1 MKSKNKEIQ
10 RKRIM
15 GYFIEA
21 TQSIIE
27 KEGIENVTIRKV
39 SSLAGYNS
47 ATLYNYFENLNQLI
61 SYSLIN
67 SVLEYFV
74 SLSNTIAADNKSYIT
89 FLLTWREYAIFSFQK
104 PEIYPYIFYS
114 KYSDEVLS
122 QVTTYLK
129 LFPISNFSQES
140 ELQKRILGASIEER
154 DNLIADPC
162 ITDGY
167 IDKKDKKYIFDF
179 CYALHL
185 GMCAKIKSGE
195 YKDPYKVTELYLDY
209 LIDFLLNHS
218 KIPCEK
224 SELLEYIL
232 NYK

>member
-1 MKSKNKEIQ
+1 MRSKNKEIQ
-10 RKRIM
+10 RKRIIE
-15 GYFIEA
+15 YFIEA

-27 KEGIENVTIRKV
+27 KDGVENVTIRGV

-47 ATLYNYFENLNQLI
+47 ATLYNYFDNLNQLI
-61 SYSLIN
+61 SFSLIN

-74 SLSNTIAADNKSYIT
+74 SLSNIITSDNKSYIT

-104 PEIYPYIFYS
+104 PEMYTHIFYS
-114 KYSDEVLS
+114 KYSDDVLS
-122 QVTTYLK
+122 QVACYLE
-129 LFPISNFSQES
+129 LFPNPNFSKES
-140 ELQKRILGASIEER
+140 EIQKRILGASIEER

-162 ITDGY
+162 IKDGY
-167 IDKKDKKYIFDF
+167 IDNKDKKYIFDF

-185 GMCAKIKSGE
+185 GMCAKIKSGD
-195 YKDPYKVTELYLDY
+195 YKDPYEVTELYLDY

-218 KIPCEK
+218 KIPCKK